1 MMDFSIRSRVD
12 ELMDDPNM
20 ELPKLREAYEDINRC
35 NSLLG
40 GDAIT
45 IDGVW
50 KLIQQE
56 QKKSYTILDMGC
68 GDGTMLRKLSDFL
81 NKKGVSHKMKG
92 IDLRDDVLLIARE
105 SSEAY
110 PQIEFKKMDIL
121 KADASFTCDI
131 IINTL
136 TMHHFDED
144 RIDTFLKQFVRLSKV
159 GVVINDLQR
168 SKLSYNLFKIF
179 SFFFIRTRVAKVDG
193 LISISKG
200 FHKDDLTKLSK
211 KIPNVIH
218 TIQWKWAFRYVW
230 IMQINQ
236 PSKT

>member
-20 ELPKLREAYEDINRC
+20 ELPTLRQAYEDINRC
-35 NSLLG
+35 NNLLG

-45 IDGVW
+45 INGVW
-50 KLIQQE
+50 KLI
-56 QKKSYTILDMGC
+56 KKDKHKSYTILDMGC

-81 NKKGVSHKMKG
+81 SKKGVSHSMMG

-105 SSEAY
+105 ESRDFS
-110 PQIEFKKMDIL
+110 QIEYRKMDIL
-121 KADASFTCDI
+121 QADSSFSCDI
-131 IINTL
+131 LINTL
-136 TMHHFDED
+136 TMHHFEEE
-144 RIDTFLKQFVRLSKV
+144 RIDAFLEQFVTLAKI

-168 SKLSYNLFKIF
+168 SRLSYNLFKVF
-179 SFFFIRTRVAKVDG
+179 SFFFIRTQVAKTDG

-200 FHKDDLTKLSK
+200 FRKVDLENLAK
-211 KIPNVIH
+211 KIPNVFH

-236 PSKT
+236 PSDR